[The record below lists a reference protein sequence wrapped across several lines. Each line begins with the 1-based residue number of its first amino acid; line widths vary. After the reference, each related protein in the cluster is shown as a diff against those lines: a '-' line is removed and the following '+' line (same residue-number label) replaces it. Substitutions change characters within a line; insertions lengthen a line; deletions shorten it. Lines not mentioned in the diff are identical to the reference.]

1 MTSETKILEAI
12 FGPSIPTEKAGVL
25 PEIMGHIRAIDDLL
39 QGKTM
44 RQAHKRISD
53 PAISGPIN
61 SRIEELYA
69 EISRDRPNIA
79 GKIWPKIAAVISQ
92 EFEVQ
97 ISPDACRGRYK
108 DAMERKAAA
117 IMQQEGYA
125 ALSGEAI
132 QAGTYTTPPEV
143 LQLAT
148 KEKPAEPA
156 VDPTPG
162 EQAGPDDRQIGA
174 IKAEAIKRYNAGEDV
189 KAIAESLGV
198 RWQWVR
204 AICAKAP
211 KPEPS
216 SAIIRE
222 QPAPVVPLNAMDA
235 RILEMAEQDAMVHE
249 ICIAIKRN
257 FNRNFSTAEMAE
269 KIRKLQG
276 GANGSR

>member
-1 MTSETKILEAI
+1 MASETKILEAI
-12 FGPSIPTEKAGVL
+12 FGPSIPLESVTIL

-44 RQAHKRISD
+44 RQARKRISD

-61 SRIEELYA
+61 SRIVDLYA
-69 EISRDRPNIA
+69 EH
-79 GKIWPKIAAVISQ
+79 GKSWPKIAAAICQ
-92 EFEVQ
+92 EFGVS

-162 EQAGPDDRQIGA
+162 EQAGPDDPPTQ
-174 IKAEAIKRYNAGEDV
+174 
-189 KAIAESLGV
+189 
-198 RWQWVR
+198 
-204 AICAKAP
+204 
-211 KPEPS
+211 
-216 SAIIRE
+216 SAIIQERPTSQAISRAE
-222 QPAPVVPLNAMDA
+222 LDA
-235 RILEMAEQDAMVHE
+235 KMWALHMAGKTPEE
-249 ICIAIKRN
+249 I
-257 FNRNFSTAEMAE
+257 SDELYSEGLYYSE
-269 KIRKLQG
+269 KSVRVRLISQG
-276 GANGSR
+276 ADL

>member
-1 MTSETKILEAI
+1 MASEAKILEAI
-12 FGPSIPTEKAGVL
+12 FGPSIPLEKAAVL

-44 RQAHKRISD
+44 RQARKRISD

-61 SRIEELYA
+61 RRIEELYA
-69 EISRDRPNIA
+69 EISRDRPDIA
-79 GKIWPKIAAVISQ
+79 GKIWPKIAAAISQ
-92 EFEVQ
+92 GFGVT

-162 EQAGPDDRQIGA
+162 EQADKSD
-174 IKAEAIKRYNAGEDV
+174 
-189 KAIAESLGV
+189 
-198 RWQWVR
+198 
-204 AICAKAP
+204 AP
-211 KPEPS
+211 SEKVLPPEPPAEPPTQ
-216 SAIIRE
+216 SAIIQER
-222 QPAPVVPLNAMDA
+222 PAPQSLTRAELDAKMWALHMAGKTPEEISDALYSEGLYYSEKSVRVRLISQGAM
-235 RILEMAEQDAMVHE
+235 L
-249 ICIAIKRN
+249 
-257 FNRNFSTAEMAE
+257 
-269 KIRKLQG
+269 
-276 GANGSR
+276 